1 MLRRLSIVAILF
13 LTLPPLESAGQQAVR
28 DFQYVKDINPVL
40 RSSNPA
46 MLTVWTGKISSV
58 QLEGTKGN
66 GAVIPLEGSPDDFS
80 VSASTE
86 SFFRTSEKIVYHGS
100 LFWDDHQ
107 GKDMGGPIMMLPDFY
122 PVNFLES
129 DETTTGTKKRSLYG
143 LSGAQSRDI
152 GERWALGFGFN
163 YESGDM
169 TKVKDPRFSNSL
181 MDLKVLLG
189 VSFKASDA
197 LLLGMAL
204 QYRNLLEQVKGGI
217 YGTSDTQ
224 YFIDTDKGGFWGLT
238 SELAGDYNY
247 ISVSNLRPMA
257 NSMPGVSLQAV
268 VNGCWSNEF
277 TFGYR
282 KGFFGKKAA
291 ASPVFFNYSGLQAGY
306 EGLLVIRRGEDIHR
320 VALTAGFADLSN
332 DENVYRYITPEGQSM
347 VVEYFGSN
355 NILARTELNADLDY
369 RWYSDAGGPRPG
381 GTLGVKAAYSARY
394 QTAVLYPF
402 WRRQD
407 FSNVCLD
414 LYGGKSFSAGAFS
427 FSINGDLGAFY
438 GWGTP
443 GGRQDGSYDDNAIS
457 GIKSFDNYLGRYFEY
472 KTAPRVYASLG
483 FTVARIFK
491 DNLELYLTLSD
502 RFDYLTDKAR
512 YLAGRTRNLAGITL
526 GCNF

>member
-1 MLRRLSIVAILF
+1 MA
-13 LTLPPLESAGQQAVR
+13 LPPTALAGQRDVR

-40 RSSNPA
+40 QSTNPA
-46 MLTVWTGKISSV
+46 MLTLWAGKISSV
-58 QLEGTKGN
+58 SLKGTKGN

-80 VSASTE
+80 VCASTE
-86 SFFRTSEKIVYHGS
+86 SFFRTSDKMVYHGS
-100 LFWDDHQ
+100 LFWDDYQ

-129 DETTTGTKKRSLYG
+129 DETTLGTKKRSLYG

-181 MDLKVLLG
+181 MDMKLLLG
-189 VSFKASDA
+189 ASFRASDA
-197 LLLGMAL
+197 LLLGLAL

-247 ISVSNLRPMA
+247 ISVSNLRPMS
-257 NSMPGVSLQAV
+257 NSMPGISLQAV
-268 VNGCWSNEF
+268 LNGCWSNEL
-277 TFGYR
+277 TFAYR

-291 ASPVFFNYSGLQAGY
+291 ASPVFFDYSGYQASY
-306 EGLLVIRRGEDIHR
+306 ESLLTLRSGDDLHR
-320 VALTAGFADLSN
+320 LSVSADFATLGN
-332 DENVYRYITPEGQSM
+332 DENVYRYVTPEGQSM
-347 VVEYFGSN
+347 IVEYIGSN
-355 NILARTELNADLDY
+355 SILGRTEMNAGLDY
-369 RWYSDAGGPRPG
+369 RWYKDAGEARPG
-381 GTLGVKAAYSARY
+381 GTLGIRAVYAARW
-394 QTAVLYPF
+394 QTTVLYPF

-407 FSNVCLD
+407 YNNVSLD
-414 LYGGKSFSAGAFS
+414 LYGGKCFRAGAFTLS
-427 FSINGDLGAFY
+427 LDGDIGAFY

-443 GGRQDGSYDDNAIS
+443 GGREDGSNDDSAVS
-457 GIKSFDNYLGRYFEY
+457 GLKSFDNYLNRFFEY
-472 KTAPRVYASLG
+472 KTAPRAHASLS
-483 FTVARIFK
+483 FTLARTFK
-491 DNLELYLTLSD
+491 DSFEVYLTLSD
-502 RFDYLTDKAR
+502 RFDYLTAVPQ